1 MIWNGYDVTLYVGQ
15 LHLITFYRT
24 ENCFLM
30 CALVFL
36 GSFCVPYTNSLIK
49 FYFITIIINAKYMGT
64 TRHFSLVTTTP
75 SQSIGLVYWVCVVL
89 VLSLICVPFV
99 DTRGE
104 VIERFSN
111 KHNLCILNDGTH
123 TYLKP
128 QAHHANKPTSA
139 IDSQFPHQDLLW
151 EVCGR
156 CCRIPM
162 EVTIILYWLRSY
174 HQWQR
179 YNQAVILPIGFFQG
193 QLGTVSWCVYGKESI
208 SEDIL
213 EEADPLHSFVGR
225 ITKAA
230 NDCIPRATTIPKKSN
245 PWFDEECQEALKA
258 RRALDERVEHS
269 REFNEYREA
278 KGSHDEVYTDGS
290 KMNEKVGAAAVINL
304 HCQNG
309 ETTCRQ
315 LSKRLPDNSTI
326 FAVEATGIS
335 LALNYYQH
343 MDPVHHDVVVYS
355 DSMSCLQAIEG
366 EDTKNPFICH
376 IMNLLWSLSDK
387 GTCVRLC
394 WVPSHCGIDGNEKSG
409 PTS

>member
-36 GSFCVPYTNSLIK
+36 GSFCVPFTNSLIK

-64 TRHFSLVTTTP
+64 TRHFALVTTTP

-104 VIERFSN
+104 VIERFNN

-139 IDSQFPHQDLLW
+139 VDSQFPHQDLLW

-156 CCRIPM
+156 CCRVPM
-162 EVTIILYWLRSY
+162 EVTIIPYWLRSY

-179 YNQAVILPIGFFQG
+179 YNQAVILPTGFFPRPIG
-193 QLGTVSWCVYGKESI
+193 NSFMMCVWKVSLRKY
-208 SEDIL
+208 
-213 EEADPLHSFVGR
+213 
-225 ITKAA
+225 
-230 NDCIPRATTIPKKSN
+230 
-245 PWFDEECQEALKA
+245 
-258 RRALDERVEHS
+258 
-269 REFNEYREA
+269 
-278 KGSHDEVYTDGS
+278 
-290 KMNEKVGAAAVINL
+290 
-304 HCQNG
+304 
-309 ETTCRQ
+309 
-315 LSKRLPDNSTI
+315 
-326 FAVEATGIS
+326 
-335 LALNYYQH
+335 
-343 MDPVHHDVVVYS
+343 
-355 DSMSCLQAIEG
+355 
-366 EDTKNPFICH
+366 
-376 IMNLLWSLSDK
+376 
-387 GTCVRLC
+387 
-394 WVPSHCGIDGNEKSG
+394 
-409 PTS
+409 